1 VGRVPERGSVMLDSL
16 AEKLSTQPRRVF
28 LMDGLGAVIS
38 ALALGVGLPAIQ
50 PLIGMP
56 REVLLFLAA
65 IPAGFAIYSFGCAAR
80 LPVKWPNW
88 LRGIAMLNAAYA
100 GLSVALLA
108 AHAAQIQPLGW
119 AYFVGEILLLS
130 GLAPL
135 EWKVAARG

>member
-1 VGRVPERGSVMLDSL
+1 MLDSL

-28 LMDGLGAVIS
+28 LMDGLGAVVS

-65 IPAGFAIYSFGCAAR
+65 IPVVYAVYSFGCAAR
-80 LPVKWPNW
+80 LPVKWPSW

-108 AHAAQIQPLGW
+108 THAAQIQPLGW

>member
-1 VGRVPERGSVMLDSL
+1 MLDSL

-28 LMDGLGAVIS
+28 LMDGLGAVVS
-38 ALALGVGLPAIQ
+38 ALALGVGLPAVQ

-65 IPAGFAIYSFGCAAR
+65 IPVGYAIYSFGCAAR
-80 LPVKWPNW
+80 LPVKWPSW
-88 LRGIAMLNAAYA
+88 LRGIAKLNAAYA

>member
-1 VGRVPERGSVMLDSL
+1 MLDSL

-28 LMDGLGAVIS
+28 LMDGLGAVVS

-65 IPAGFAIYSFGCAAR
+65 IPVGYAVYSFGCAAR
-80 LPVKWPNW
+80 LPVKWPSW